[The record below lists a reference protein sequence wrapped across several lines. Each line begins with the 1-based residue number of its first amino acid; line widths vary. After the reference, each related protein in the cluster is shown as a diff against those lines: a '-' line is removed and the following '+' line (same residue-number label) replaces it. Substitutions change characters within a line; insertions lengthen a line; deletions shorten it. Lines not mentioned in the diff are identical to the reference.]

1 MIDEESFKE
10 IGLTV
15 VSYPLVIEEGLPVY
29 AGHLKEL
36 PMIAAS
42 AHSKQQVIN
51 QLSEKYLI
59 YREEHMEVPA
69 EEEDT
74 NLTIDELLRY
84 YDGETFDGFDIGLNY
99 LERKEEPSDK

>member
-10 IGLTV
+10 IGLTI
-15 VSYPLVIEEGLPVY
+15 VSYPITVEDGVPVY

-42 AHSKQQVIN
+42 AHSKQQFIN
-51 QLSEKYLI
+51 KLSEKYLA
-59 YREEHMEVPA
+59 YREEHMEQSP
-69 EEEDT
+69 EEES

-99 LERKEEPSDK
+99 LERKDESTDY